1 MSTVTLTADARPP
14 AAPGSAAKMQDGVK
28 GFLAALGGV
37 AVATITLLATFHV
50 VRWSSTQTGL
60 ATAEAAAAVGFLSAL
75 AAHFWPGT
83 KKEPVAVGATLTALV
98 AATLALLSGFKAWK
112 LSQDEISAL
121 VGLLTA
127 LLAVCTALFARGKVT
142 ATDQKAHIQ

>member
-1 MSTVTLTADARPP
+1 MSTLTAAAHADPP
-14 AAPGSAAKMQDGVK
+14 TVPSSEAKMPDGVK

-50 VRWSSTQTGL
+50 VHWSSAQTGL

-98 AATLALLSGFKAWK
+98 AATLALLSGFNVWK
-112 LSQDEISAL
+112 LSQAEISAL

-142 ATDQKAHIQ
+142 PAN